1 MSVCGSSTRKDF
13 LEWKSFT
20 LIHARQQPNIEKELP
35 PQHSS
40 QSFWFWGVYPILWRK
55 FPGFTEF
62 ENHSKCLI
70 FWDRREQSFLFAKI
84 IIFFFGYNYCIF
96 RFCHENSNERFLVI
110 FKHFQDI
117 WDLHFSMSD
126 AKFFFV
132 ICRSSAKCHENDF
145 LLNVS

>member
-55 FPGFTEF
+55 FPGLTEF

-70 FWDRREQSFLFAKI
+70 FCDRREQRCLFAKI
-84 IIFFFGYNYCIF
+84 HFFLWQLLYLQVLSWKFKWDIFSDFQ
-96 RFCHENSNERFLVI
+96 
-110 FKHFQDI
+110 HFQDI

>member
-84 IIFFFGYNYCIF
+84 IFFGLQLLYLQVLLWKFKWDIF
-96 RFCHENSNERFLVI
+96 SDFQTFSRHLRPSFFNERC
-110 FKHFQDI
+110 KN
-117 WDLHFSMSD
+117 
-126 AKFFFV
+126 FFV

>member
-55 FPGFTEF
+55 FPGLTEF

-70 FWDRREQSFLFAKI
+70 FAIEGSKDVYSRKFIFLWQLLYLQVLSWKSKWD
-84 IIFFFGYNYCIF
+84 IFSDFQ
-96 RFCHENSNERFLVI
+96 
-110 FKHFQDI
+110 HFQDI